1 MVLIWSLIAKVL
13 IKEAH
18 RLTKL
23 SDSEGESLSWLSL
36 SLVSGLTAGA
46 RSVAS
51 EADTVIGE
59 MARIGQTMYLARTQ
73 AKAVEELKEA
83 ALSLADDVNGAPQ
96 LESFMFPQHM

>member
-1 MVLIWSLIAKVL
+1 MLIWSLIAKVL
-13 IKEAH
+13 IKETH

-23 SDSEGESLSWLSL
+23 GDMDGENLRFDFA
-36 SLVSGLTAGA
+36 LTTAA

-51 EADTVIGE
+51 EADTIIGE

-73 AKAVEELKEA
+73 AKAVEELKRA
-83 ALSLADDVNGAPQ
+83 ALSPTGEAEDVPQ